1 MGLEEIMR
9 IWAKRYK
16 ESLESGSSPSTTK
29 PKKKPK
35 QTLMR
40 IQSA

>member
-1 MGLEEIMR
+1 MGLDEVMR

-16 ESLESGSSPSTTK
+16 ESLESGSTPSTAK
-29 PKKKPK
+29 SKK